1 MELIRDR
8 RVKDAFMNSTI
19 QNMFDRGEL
28 RSDHPLQR
36 KPGRW
41 SKGDK
46 DGLIATVLKGE
57 DIDSV
62 KVCEQITPNGV
73 TLWLIDGLQRLTIL
87 SSYRNNAFRL
97 GAGVELPIVRYQRVK
112 KSEDGKI
119 LKDEFGGYLYEIVE
133 YDLRGKGYND
143 LPVELKEKFD
153 NYKIDVVKHL
163 DCTDEE
169 IGYNIRRYNKQ
180 KSMNASE
187 NAVTYMDSTAKDV
200 KRISRDNRF
209 FKDCGAYT
217 ELERNNGTIDR
228 IVIETIM
235 CMFHLDRWKKS
246 GKAMGAFVNQN
257 SSKEEFEILDDNLC
271 RLEQVISEDLDD
283 IFTSKDS
290 FIWITLFNKF
300 SEMGLEDSR
309 FADFLSEFKNN
320 LAMRRVNGELF
331 YEIDRD
337 GSTKDKA
344 VIIRKLN
351 LLNSLMHKFF
361 HIEDESASVTKCEG
375 GSGDGAG
382 NLEREEKDLT
392 EENDLKGG
400 RVDPGKADILE
411 FVRKN
416 VSPDIMREDIEL
428 YSDML
433 EDLSLNVDNKS
444 RLLEERNRPS
454 LIAVIGYACGK
465 DLDLDEWFVDFFG
478 RESDY
483 RTDQRENYLYMR
495 ADLNGRTESIEK

>member
-41 SKGDK
+41 SKNDK

-62 KVCEQITPNGV
+62 KVCEQIAPNGV
-73 TLWLIDGLQRLTIL
+73 TLWLIDGLQRLTTL
-87 SSYRNNAFRL
+87 SGYRNNAFKI
-97 GAGVELPIVRYQRVK
+97 GGGVEFPIIRYQRVK
-112 KSEDGKI
+112 KSEDGRI

-133 YDLRGKGYND
+133 YDLRGKGYSD

-200 KRISRDNRF
+200 KRISRNNRF
-209 FKDCGAYT
+209 FKDCGTYT
-217 ELERNNGTIDR
+217 ELERNNGTVDR

-257 SSKEEFEILDDNLC
+257 ASKPEFEILDDHLC
-271 RLEQVISEDLDD
+271 RLERIVSADLDD

-290 FIWITLFNKF
+290 FIWITLFHKF
-300 SEMGLEDSR
+300 SDLGLEDSR
-309 FADFLSEFKNN
+309 FADFLTEFKSN
-320 LAMRRVNGELF
+320 LAERKVDGELF

-344 VIIRKLN
+344 VIVRKLN
-351 LLNSLMHKFF
+351 LLNRLMREFF
-361 HIEDESASVTKCEG
+361 HMEEEEPESGMKC
-375 GSGDGAG
+375 
-382 NLEREEKDLT
+382 
-392 EENDLKGG
+392 
-400 RVDPGKADILE
+400 GKTDILK
-411 FVRKN
+411 FVRRN
-416 VSPDIMREDIEL
+416 VSPDMTKEDIEL
-428 YSDML
+428 YCDML

-454 LIAVIGYACGK
+454 LIAVIGYACSR
-465 DLDLDEWFVDFFG
+465 DIDLDEWFVDFFG

-483 RTDQRENYLYMR
+483 RADQRENYLYMR
-495 ADLNGRTESIEK
+495 DDLNGTIHVPG